1 MWMLRVLSKV
11 GMQEEEKINPG
22 HNKVRD
28 LLRVAG
34 PVVLGLGVLFMLIGF
49 VSFVSA
55 FNSTG
60 HPRYFWCMFVG
71 MPLLFF
77 GTVMTKIGYLGAVAR
92 YMAGE
97 SAPVAK
103 DTFNYMADGT
113 KEGVRDI
120 ASAIKDGITGG
131 FVSCPH
137 CQESNDSDA
146 KFCNECGE
154 TISSVK
160 ACSNCRTENDLT
172 ARFCDKCGNELGK
185 IAS

>member
-1 MWMLRVLSKV
+1 
-11 GMQEEEKINPG
+11 MQEEKINPG

-55 FNSTG
+55 FNSMG
-60 HPRYFWCMFVG
+60 HPSYFWCMFVG
-71 MPLLFF
+71 
-77 GTVMTKIGYLGAVAR
+77 TKIGYLGAVAR

-172 ARFCDKCGNELGK
+172 ARFCDKCGNEFGK